1 MFTHDGGQPWRTFKA
16 SWAAACQAAG
26 LWDAAKKK
34 PTRLF
39 HDARRSAVRNMVR
52 AGVSEDVAQRIS
64 GHKTKAVFS
73 RYNVT
78 SETDLKDAARRMDV
92 YLAGKL
98 AEGAQRAE
106 TRNPLAM

>member
-1 MFTHDGGQPWRTFKA
+1 M
-16 SWAAACQAAG
+16 
-26 LWDAAKKK
+26 
-34 PTRLF
+34 
-39 HDARRSAVRNMVR
+39 
-52 AGVSEDVAQRIS
+52 SEDVAQRIS